1 MRVTPRH
8 LAATLGLAATL
19 ALTACGNDGSTS
31 GTAMDGMGGQTSSSS
46 PAQTGRV
53 GDVMFSQMMVP
64 HHEQAVEMADLALK
78 NDSASTEVKSLAQQI
93 KAAQD
98 PEISTMNGWLK
109 EWNAPAS
116 AEMNHGGSDGM
127 MSAEDMAS
135 LEKASGAEFDR
146 LWLTMMVQHH
156 QGAIEMAQGVLD
168 TSSDTRVK
176 ALASAIIDGQ
186 KKEIATMQGLLG

>member
-19 ALTACGNDGSTS
+19 VLTACGNDGSTS

-46 PAQTGRV
+46 PAQAGRA

>member
-19 ALTACGNDGSTS
+19 VLTACGNDGSTS

-46 PAQTGRV
+46 PAQAGRP

-64 HHEQAVEMADLALK
+64 HHEQAVEMADLALT

-98 PEISTMNGWLK
+98 PEIATMNGWLK
-109 EWNAPAS
+109 EWNAPVS

-156 QGAIEMAQGVLD
+156 QGAFEMALGVLD

-176 ALASAIIDGQ
+176 TLASAIIEGQ
-186 KKEIATMQGLLG
+186 KKEITTMQGLLG

>member
-19 ALTACGNDGSTS
+19 VLTACGNDGSTS

-46 PAQTGRV
+46 PAQAGRA

-64 HHEQAVEMADLALK
+64 HHEQAVEMADLALT

>member
-19 ALTACGNDGSTS
+19 VLTACGNDGSTS
-31 GTAMDGMGGQTSSSS
+31 GTAMDGMGGQTRSSS
-46 PAQTGRV
+46 PAQAGRP

-98 PEISTMNGWLK
+98 PEIATMNGWLK
-109 EWNAPAS
+109 EWNAPVS

-135 LEKASGAEFDR
+135 LEKASGAQFDR

-176 ALASAIIDGQ
+176 TLASAIIEGQ
-186 KKEIATMQGLLG
+186 KKEITTMQGLLG

>member
-19 ALTACGNDGSTS
+19 VLTACGNDGSTS

-46 PAQTGRV
+46 PAQAGRP

-64 HHEQAVEMADLALK
+64 HHEQAVEMADLALT

-98 PEISTMNGWLK
+98 PEIATMNGWLK
-109 EWNAPAS
+109 EWNAPVS

-176 ALASAIIDGQ
+176 TLASAIIEGQ
-186 KKEIATMQGLLG
+186 KKEITTMQGLLG

>member
-19 ALTACGNDGSTS
+19 VLTACGNDGSTS

-46 PAQTGRV
+46 PAQAGRP

-98 PEISTMNGWLK
+98 PEIATMNGWLK
-109 EWNAPAS
+109 EWNAPVS

-135 LEKASGAEFDR
+135 LEKASGAQFDR

-176 ALASAIIDGQ
+176 TLASAIIEGQ
-186 KKEIATMQGLLG
+186 KKEITTMQGLLG